1 MSLQPLAAPT
11 TKLVDKVKNR
21 VQAVERRSLVI
32 EPQWTARSQNISIN
46 LILKSEMKGNIKIS
60 SLLIPFLFLLNIITA
75 GFLMTG
81 LCHTDSTD
89 GAGQDE
95 VDKDGDDKEEEEDK

>member
-46 LILKSEMKGNIKIS
+46 LILKSEMKGNIDIYKIDIFHQYS
-60 SLLIPFLFLLNIITA
+60 PRVPQNRGVGEQF
-75 GFLMTG
+75 
-81 LCHTDSTD
+81 
-89 GAGQDE
+89 QE
-95 VDKDGDDKEEEEDK
+95 DDFFTVH

>member
-1 MSLQPLAAPT
+1 
-11 TKLVDKVKNR
+11 
-21 VQAVERRSLVI
+21 
-32 EPQWTARSQNISIN
+32 
-46 LILKSEMKGNIKIS
+46 MKDQDV
-60 SLLIPFLFLLNIITA
+60 LIPALPLLNIITA

-95 VDKDGDDKEEEEDK
+95 VDKDGDNKEEEEDK